1 MDGQC
6 RVNSLIY
13 QATVIPTQ
21 GTFEAQTYIGMT
33 STEFKDRFRNHT
45 KSFRNRQYR
54 SETTLSHYIW
64 DLKDS
69 GLMPETDFKIKWKI
83 IDRSKP
89 YSPVTGVCALC
100 VLEKYYIIFS
110 PEKATLNQNDEI
122 KKPCPH
128 KKFLLL
134 DKT

>member
-1 MDGQC
+1 
-6 RVNSLIY
+6 
-13 QATVIPTQ
+13 
-21 GTFEAQTYIGMT
+21 MT
-33 STEFKDRFRNHT
+33 STEFKDRYRNHT

-54 SETTLSHYIW
+54 SETTLSHFIL

-69 GLMPETDFKIKWKI
+69 GLMPETDFKIKKKI

-89 YSPVTGVCALC
+89 YSPVAGVCTLC
-100 VLEKYYIIFS
+100 ILEKYYIIFS
-110 PEKATLNQNDEI
+110 PEQATLNKNDEV

-128 KKFLLL
+128 RKHLLL